1 MDKKIDAS
9 LSPTFADRAAHKPTR
24 VVEIDVMRY
33 QHLLDDP
40 DLTDEQKRVFLEALW
55 SIMIDFVDLGFGVH
69 PMQEVTDSFNVLA
82 KNDGA
87 EDTDMLECRD
97 QFTGNT
103 TPDIGAADLD

>member
-9 LSPTFADRAAHKPTR
+9 LAPTFADRAAHKPTR

-40 DLTDEQKRVFLEALW
+40 DLTDEQKRAFLEALW
-55 SIMIDFVDLGFGVH
+55 SIVIDFVDLGFGVH

-87 EDTDMLECRD
+87 EDPDMLECKD
-97 QFTGNT
+97 QFNGNGT
-103 TPDIGAADLD
+103 SDYSALDAE